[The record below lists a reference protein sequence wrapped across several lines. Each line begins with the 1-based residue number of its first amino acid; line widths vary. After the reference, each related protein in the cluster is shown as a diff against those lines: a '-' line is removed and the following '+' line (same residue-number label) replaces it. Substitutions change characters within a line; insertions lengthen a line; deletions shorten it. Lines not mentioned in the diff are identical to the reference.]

1 MINKR
6 PDIFNKRPDIF
17 KKKLVKNHVIMCINV
32 KKNNARL
39 KRAR

>member
-32 KKNNARL
+32 
-39 KRAR
+39 